1 MKKVKRIKARR
12 WLVILGEVIG
22 LILCLCLG
30 VFLFYQ
36 KQISDLTKLGY
47 SKIASEKILFSKHKD
62 YIMKLGENKTVN
74 KAFESEDYIEDNL
87 DNYSKIKYF
96 DQKDLISNI
105 NKLLEIGYSNSDINI
120 ILSHGT
126 NESVTE
132 FTKHERVHYLEEY
145 FEYDYA
151 KIENYDRYVNYSD
164 QFGSSEEDTIIYINL
179 NIDKEDYVDPFIVE
193 EFSIDMLVNRHRSL
207 KEDYVPSDL
216 VTVDSKYASSNDCQ
230 SSRIAYNAFIEMY
243 NKAESEGYQ
252 LVINSAYRS
261 YQDQLD
267 IIDTYRNAYGQSYV
281 DKYVA
286 RAGFSE
292 HQTGLAFD
300 IGSRNSNI
308 FADSKEYEWM
318 LQNAHLFGFVL
329 RYDKRYEDITQFR
342 YEPWHYRYVGK
353 EIAKYLYEHNNMSLE
368 EYYVLFLD
376 R

>member
-62 YIMKLGENKTVN
+62 YVMKLGENKTVN
-74 KAFESEDYIEDNL
+74 LAFESEYYLEDNL
-87 DNYSKIKYF
+87 DNYSKIKYV

-105 NKLLEIGYSNSDINI
+105 NKLLNIGYSNSDINI

-126 NESVTE
+126 NESVTA
-132 FTKHERVHYLEEY
+132 FTEHERVHYLEEY

-151 KIENYDRYVNYSD
+151 KIENYDRYVNYTD
-164 QFGSSEEDTIIYINL
+164 QFGTDEQDTIIYVNL
-179 NIDKEDYVDPFIVE
+179 NLDQEDYVDPTIIDK
-193 EFSIDMLVNRHRSL
+193 FSIDMLINRHRKL
-207 KEDYVPSDL
+207 IDDFVPNDL
-216 VTVDSKYASSNDCQ
+216 VTIDSKYASSNDCQ

-267 IIDTYRNAYGQSYV
+267 IIDTYRNAYGNSYV
-281 DKYVA
+281 EKYVA
-286 RAGFSE
+286 REGFSE

-308 FADSKEYEWM
+308 FANSKEYEWM
-318 LQNAHLFGFVL
+318 LNNAHLFGFVL

-342 YEPWHYRYVGK
+342 NEPWHFRYVGK

-368 EYYVLFLD
+368 EYFVLFLD

>member
-62 YIMKLGENKTVN
+62 YVMKLGENKTVN
-74 KAFESEDYIEDNL
+74 LAFESEYYLEDNL
-87 DNYSKIKYF
+87 DNYSKIKYV

-105 NKLLEIGYSNSDINI
+105 NKLLNIGYSNSDINI

-126 NESVTE
+126 NESVTA
-132 FTKHERVHYLEEY
+132 FTEHERVHYLEEY

-151 KIENYDRYVNYSD
+151 KIENYDRYVNYTD
-164 QFGSSEEDTIIYINL
+164 QFGTDEQDTIIYVNL
-179 NIDKEDYVDPFIVE
+179 NLDKEDYVDPTIVDK
-193 EFSIDMLVNRHRSL
+193 FSIDMLINRHRKL
-207 KEDYVPSDL
+207 IDDFVPNDL
-216 VTVDSKYASSNDCQ
+216 VTIDSKYASSNDCQ

-267 IIDTYRNAYGQSYV
+267 IIDTYRNAYGNSYV
-281 DKYVA
+281 EKYVA
-286 RAGFSE
+286 REGFSE

-308 FADSKEYEWM
+308 FANSKEYEWM
-318 LQNAHLFGFVL
+318 LNNAHLFGFVL

-342 YEPWHYRYVGK
+342 NEPWHFRYVGK

-368 EYYVLFLD
+368 EYFVLFLD